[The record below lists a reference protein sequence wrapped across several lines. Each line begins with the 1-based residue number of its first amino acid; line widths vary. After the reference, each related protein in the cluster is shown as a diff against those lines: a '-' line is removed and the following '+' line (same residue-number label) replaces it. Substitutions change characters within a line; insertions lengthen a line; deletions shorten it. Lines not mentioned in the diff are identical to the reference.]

1 VELPLTSKRRRSPM
15 RRAAHTIFYDVREER
30 TMLTR
35 WCQAFELIHESTQVD
50 IYGEKGFS
58 ATTSCLLPSRIPY
71 RYFDP
76 GSS

>member
-1 VELPLTSKRRRSPM
+1 
-15 RRAAHTIFYDVREER
+15 
-30 TMLTR
+30 MLTQR
-35 WCQAFELIHESTQVD
+35 CQAFELIHESTQVV
-50 IYGEKGFS
+50 IYGEKGFL